1 MCMASEENNYMAIK
15 GLKMAP
21 GNLSLDL
28 QYSSLHKPQSSGQ
41 LLSLAVEGSPSPF
54 QKLPFTCLLHPGHAL
69 WVQRSFSERTPR
81 EKSLILV

>member
-1 MCMASEENNYMAIK
+1 MAIK

-41 LLSLAVEGSPSPF
+41 LLSLAVEGRPSPF
-54 QKLPFTCLLHPGHAL
+54 QKLPFAFLLHPGHAL
-69 WVQRSFSERTPR
+69 WVQCSFSERTPW